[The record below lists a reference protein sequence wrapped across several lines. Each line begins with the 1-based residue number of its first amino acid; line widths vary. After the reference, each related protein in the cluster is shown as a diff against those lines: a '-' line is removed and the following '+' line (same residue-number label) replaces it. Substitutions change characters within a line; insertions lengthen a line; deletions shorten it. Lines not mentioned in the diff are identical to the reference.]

1 MAELSL
7 AVPFATGGMVVKA
20 VSKADDVVDLVKTAD
35 RVTDTAD
42 FHHCDNLKAFG
53 SFF

>member
-7 AVPFATGGMVVKA
+7 AVPFATGGGTVVKT

-42 FHHCDNLKAFG
+42 HIILRQ
-53 SFF
+53 